1 MLSEDDIERID
12 SYYNGSMNDDTR
24 LFFEKKRASDQDF
37 DREVEVYLLMMAG
50 IKTHG
55 EHQFSEKVKQWERKI
70 KEKEIQRPPVL
81 LKRVWAVAAS
91 VLILVIPLSVWLYSL
106 RPVPAEQRFEEY
118 FQPYDD
124 IVTDRSS
131 PARDE
136 RRFTEAMHDYNAG
149 DYAKAIP
156 VFNFVVSKK
165 PQNEAA
171 RFYRGVAYLATGD
184 AERSEK
190 DFLWFKQKEESLF
203 FETAQWY
210 LVLVYLK
217 QNKMTLVRQQL
228 ATIMVDPEHSFIEEA
243 KALSQDL

>member
-1 MLSEDDIERID
+1 MLSEDDIELIE
-12 SYYNGSMNDDTR
+12 SYYKGRMNDSAR
-24 LFFEKKRASDQDF
+24 LAFEERRASNNDF
-37 DREVEVYLLMMAG
+37 AQEAEVYQLMMSG
-50 IKTHG
+50 INAQG

-70 KEKEIQRPPVL
+70 NEKEIQRRPVVL
-81 LKRVWAVAAS
+81 NRVWAVAAS

-106 RPVPAEQRFEEY
+106 RPVSTEQRFEEY

-136 RRFTEAMHDYNAG
+136 RRFTEAMHAYNAG
-149 DYAKAIP
+149 DYKKAIP
-156 VFNFVVSKK
+156 IFNFVVSKK

-190 DFLWFKQKEESLF
+190 DFLWFQQKEESLF

-210 LVLVYLK
+210 LVLAYLK
-217 QNKMTLVRQQL
+217 QKQMDSVHNQL
-228 ATIMVDPEHSFIEEA
+228 NTILVDPEHSFIEET
-243 KALSQDL
+243 KAIKEDL